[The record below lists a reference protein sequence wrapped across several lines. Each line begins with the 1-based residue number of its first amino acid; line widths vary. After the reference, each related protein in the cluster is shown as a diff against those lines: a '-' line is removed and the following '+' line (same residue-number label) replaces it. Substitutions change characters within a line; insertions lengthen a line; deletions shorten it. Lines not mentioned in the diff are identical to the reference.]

1 MQPKAKKLI
10 FITILLTG
18 CIITSL
24 ISTNDEAKTLPVS
37 SLPQSAQGAVTSKA
51 AQTKTVRVQ
60 VSGAVLEPGIYDVH
74 ASRRVEEAIAAA
86 GGMTENA
93 DSERVNLVRK
103 VRDGMQIRVPVQK
116 AARTSRTQRKSAQA
130 KSGLS
135 ESASKKY
142 GSAKAGSGR
151 NNSMMQ
157 NVRINSASCS
167 SCRVLVLRWRSAL
180 WKQEKAGVS
189 PVRMICCVCRESVK
203 LSWQSCVIM
212 WRWISAAENTLSTI
226 IFTVHAALYIILSF
240 VYRATV
246 RRAAACCLFRT
257 AGCSAGRSGA
267 FERAQTGWL

>member
-60 VSGAVLEPGIYDVH
+60 VSGAVLEPGIYDVP
-74 ASRRVEEAIAAA
+74 ASCRVEEAIAAA

-116 AARTSRTQRKSAQA
+116 AAQTNRTQRKNAQA
-130 KSGLS
+130 KSGLG
-135 ESASKKY
+135 ASTTKK
-142 GSAKAGSGR
+142 SSSTRAGTEK
-151 NNSMMQ
+151 NNSAVQ
-157 NVRINSASCS
+157 IVRINSASAS
-167 SCRVLVLRWRSAL
+167 ELQQLPGIGPAL
-180 WKQEKAGVS
+180 AKCIVE
-189 PVRMICCVCRESVK
+189 
-203 LSWQSCVIM
+203 
-212 WRWISAAENTLSTI
+212 T
-226 IFTVHAALYIILSF
+226 
-240 VYRATV
+240 
-246 RRAAACCLFRT
+246 
-257 AGCSAGRSGA
+257 RSGGRFNSA
-267 FERAQTGWL
+267 DDLLRVPGIGKAKLAKLRDYVEVD